1 MIEILPGFTVDGSHV
16 NNEMF
21 QVDIC
26 GTEDGRQVAWVK
38 VNNDGTVSFSNQ
50 QGAIASCSL
59 DNGLKVGS
67 KCSFTDSE
75 PLQSTTATSARRQSF
90 TLNPITSQFG
100 TSTSVKLGPETSGS
114 SSVAGC
120 SCNPVNA

>member
-16 NNEMF
+16 DNEML

-26 GTEDGRQVAWVK
+26 GIEDGRQVAWVK

-50 QGAIASCSL
+50 QGTIASCSL

-67 KCSFTDSE
+67 KCSVTDRG
-75 PLQSTTATSARRQSF
+75 PLQSTTATSARRQSS
-90 TLNPITSQFG
+90 TSNPATSQFG
-100 TSTSVKLGPETSGS
+100 TSTSVKLGPETPRS